1 MKHLSRRDFAVSIIG
16 TAAVGVRVAAASR
29 QASTSRGPLG
39 PEGLAALTLAE
50 ASERVRTGAVTPTD
64 LVNACPPLAIEP
76 TKNRHDRDAV

>member
-1 MKHLSRRDFAVSIIG
+1 M
-16 TAAVGVRVAAASR
+16 AAESR
-29 QASTSRGPLG
+29 QTSTSRGPLG

-64 LVNACPPLAIEP
+64 LVNACLARIEP